1 MTSTLGH
8 LKHKTNII
16 WVSIINIDLSVDYL
30 LILQVFIFSHFDWIC
45 CNRTQGVCV
54 SVCVCVC
61 VCVSVCLYVCV
72 TSTAQTDEPIL
83 MKLSTNHLTDICQ
96 CHFSRFLKFRI
107 WWRHGGH
114 FAFLRCGTLTV
125 AILVRF
131 SSNLDTSFSNA
142 WRCLLLKISKIG
154 W

>member
-1 MTSTLGH
+1 MISRRL
-8 LKHKTNII
+8 
-16 WVSIINIDLSVDYL
+16 W
-30 LILQVFIFSHFDWIC
+30 WITEC
-45 CNRTQGVCV
+45 LFCLWWFKAEKNDVNFWNSCNVNVHSSLFYIQSFWLNMLHSNPGCV
-54 SVCVCVC
+54 SVCLC
-61 VCVSVCLYVCV
+61 VCLYVCV
-72 TSTAQTDEPIL
+72 ISTAQTDEPIL

-96 CHFSRFLKFRI
+96 WHFSRFLKFRI

-131 SSNLDTSFSNA
+131 SSNLDTSYFVVC
-142 WRCLLLKISKIG
+142 RCWLLKISKIG